1 MVVTACGSN
10 RSKLASFLRD
20 NGSDSRPQ
28 DLGERNRWRAR
39 ASHRCLIDDCVDD
52 TEDLDEADAELVTVP
67 ANEGTEVELS
77 TESNEGDSERPA
89 ASCSLSAL

>member
-1 MVVTACGSN
+1 M
-10 RSKLASFLRD
+10 
-20 NGSDSRPQ
+20 
-28 DLGERNRWRAR
+28 
-39 ASHRCLIDDCVDD
+39 IDDFVDD
-52 TEDLDEADAELVTVP
+52 AEEMEAEDEADAELVTVP